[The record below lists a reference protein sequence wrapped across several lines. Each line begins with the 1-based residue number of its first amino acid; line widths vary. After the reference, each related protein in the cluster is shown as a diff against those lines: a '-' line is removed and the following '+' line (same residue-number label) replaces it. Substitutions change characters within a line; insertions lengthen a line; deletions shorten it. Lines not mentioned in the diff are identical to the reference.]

1 MKRNTLNKAVAA
13 LFVAAAASSAFAQ
26 KISDDVVKIGV
37 LTDMSGTYSDLA
49 GKGSVVAA
57 EMAIEDYAKSKTVL
71 GKKIELISADH
82 QNKADITANKAR
94 EWFDKEKVD
103 VIVDL
108 VTTSAALA
116 AMEIAEQ
123 KNKITLNSG
132 AASLDI
138 TRSKC
143 NANNVHWVYDTY
155 NLGKAREALV
165 KAGKKTWFFV
175 TADYAFGHN
184 LERDTAAI
192 VKANGG
198 TVVGAVRH
206 PFPSADLSS
215 FLLQAQASKA
225 QVIGLANAGQDT
237 INAVK
242 QAAEFGIS
250 EKQTIVPLL
259 TFLSD
264 VHSLGLKAAQGL
276 SVAESFYWDLNDKT
290 RAWSKRFFDRHKRMP
305 TMVHAGVYSSVMN
318 YLKAIEATKT
328 DDTKAVMDKLKSTPI
343 DDGLFKGNI
352 QVNGKFAHDF
362 YVFEVKKPNE
372 SKGPWDYYKLVAT
385 IPAAEATAP
394 LDKSC
399 KLVK

>member
-1 MKRNTLNKAVAA
+1 MKQKIVTKAVAA
-13 LFVAAAASSAFAQ
+13 LFAAATATGVMAQ
-26 KISDDVVKIGV
+26 GISNDVVKIGV

-49 GKGSVVAA
+49 GRGSVIAA
-57 EMAIEDYAKSKTVL
+57 EMAIQDFSKNRTVL
-71 GKKIELISADH
+71 GKKIEVISADH

-94 EWFDKEKVD
+94 EWFDKEQVD

-143 NANNVHWVYDTY
+143 TANNVHWVYDTY

-165 KAGKKTWFFV
+165 KAGKKSWFFV

-198 TVVGAVRH
+198 TVVGSVRH
-206 PFPSADLSS
+206 PFPSSDLSS

-242 QAAEFGIS
+242 QAAEFGINQ
-250 EKQTIVPLL
+250 KQTIVPLL
-259 TFLSD
+259 TFITD
-264 VHSLGLKAAQGL
+264 VHSLGLQSAQGL

-290 RAWSKRFFDRHKRMP
+290 RTWSRRFFERHKRMP
-305 TMVHAGVYSSVMN
+305 SMVHAGVYSSVLN

-328 DDTKAVMDKLKSTPI
+328 DDTAAVMKHLKSTPI

-352 QVNGKFAHDF
+352 QVNGKFSHDF
-362 YVFEVKKPNE
+362 YVFEVKKPAE
-372 SKGPWDYYKLVAT
+372 SKYAWDYYKLVAT
-385 IPAAEATAP
+385 IPANEASAP